1 MQSGVMVSAL
11 NSALK
16 GTGLRPGQGQ
26 CIVFLMPLSIKEGI
40 RWVSSNHQSGQPG
53 KLPAGARMLS
63 VTMLLQDRETSV
75 MFQQ

>member
-1 MQSGVMVSAL
+1 MQSGVMVGAL

-16 GTGLRPGQGQ
+16 GTGLRPGTMTIGQGQ
-26 CIVFLMPLSIKEGI
+26 CIVFLMPLSIKDGI

-63 VTMLLQDRETSV
+63 VMY
-75 MFQQ
+75 